1 MSGVQRFRKLFLPTS
16 STPLIRSL
24 SRPARTL
31 ADPIDYFDHDEF
43 QASLD
48 APDPVTSPG
57 VRDRAMLHLAH
68 AAGLKVSELIGSCAV
83 FSDS

>member
-1 MSGVQRFRKLFLPTS
+1 MFLTPFKIASNLSGASLKDRL
-16 STPLIRSL
+16 LIL
-24 SRPARTL
+24 E

-57 VRDRAMLHLAH
+57 VRDRLMLHLAH